1 MPEDSDPPR
10 KFYDLKP
17 REFEVVNALPRQPG
31 ERPPASAVAGAR
43 PEAIDVNDLIRSANS
58 AGAGLAP
65 KAVPAAGNDVHAIL
79 RDNLARANAAGL
91 NELAPK
97 PRRASRR
104 KRHYWA
110 LMLIVNAG
118 LLTLTL
124 ASGPK
129 YPFTFVYGIAGL
141 VIFNLGLWWV
151 MWQIMEDY

>member
-1 MPEDSDPPR
+1 MQWVISTR
-10 KFYDLKP
+10 W
-17 REFEVVNALPRQPG
+17 RRRQG
-31 ERPPASAVAGAR
+31 ERT
-43 PEAIDVNDLIRSANS
+43 LYL
-58 AGAGLAP
+58 GAGVVTVRHARGP
-65 KAVPAAGNDVHAIL
+65 GSAAGNDVHAIL
-79 RDNLARANAAGL
+79 RDNLARANAAGP

-129 YPFTFVYGIAGL
+129 YPVTFVYGIAGL